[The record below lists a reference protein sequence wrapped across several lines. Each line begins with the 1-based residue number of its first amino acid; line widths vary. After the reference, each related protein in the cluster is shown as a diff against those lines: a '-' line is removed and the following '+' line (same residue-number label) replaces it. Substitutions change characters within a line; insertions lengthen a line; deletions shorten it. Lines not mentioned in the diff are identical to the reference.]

1 MFLYAAPK
9 SFKTGKQLLSRR
21 AERRADGQTQ
31 SRPTHCCCRNDWD
44 EQIGAEGKRQTEGGA
59 TVFLLGV
66 EGNLGEGA
74 EPRRLKFHFLWCQRW
89 TDGWGDRRTIKGSN
103 LWSAQSEVH
112 WTFLILTNEESKL
125 VRQKVVM

>member
-21 AERRADGQTQ
+21 AEWRADGQTQ
-31 SRPTHCCCRNDWD
+31 SRPTHCCCRNEWD

-66 EGNLGEGA
+66 DGNLGRGGGA
-74 EPRRLKFHFLWCQRW
+74 TTASVPLPVVPAV
-89 TDGWGDRRTIKGSN
+89 DRRTIKGSN

-125 VRQKVVM
+125 ARQRVVM